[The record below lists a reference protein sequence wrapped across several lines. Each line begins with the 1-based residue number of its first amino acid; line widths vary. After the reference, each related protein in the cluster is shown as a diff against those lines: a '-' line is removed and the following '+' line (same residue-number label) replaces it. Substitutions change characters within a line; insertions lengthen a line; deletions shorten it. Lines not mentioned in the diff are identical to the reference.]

1 MEIAEKNEQFSFSSI
16 GKLLLEDVI
25 RGACNQNPVAK
36 LKIEKLLAEDLSK
49 NLSADESITLL
60 AEGEVDKWLR
70 SLPFELDDGD
80 SCLKLAP
87 AYSCKDTTRA
97 AKVYTDQIRVDFTV
111 PRNSFCARLLAML
124 INKGG
129 RFGNLRLQKPGKNF
143 NNFNVFCGCCS
154 RFRFSKKRKEDH
166 RKTVLFNQ
174 RLNELDQRWKDPSE
188 ILKANLD
195 KAELH
200 LTEDQGGCSPPATD
214 LTGCAPSEYID
225 AVSVQSMTSAQSGFT
240 DTSAATSCMAFNPTL
255 HMHQRM
261 LERGISPE
269 DVRRT
274 KKHGTVY
281 RQPDGSRLFTD
292 EKTGGT
298 VVTRRNH
305 MGIKVDLTTWV
316 APSSVMMSS
325 LHPSSLRRSAASQK
339 TSQGPVSKGLP
350 AATNAPA
357 TADHTRPTA
366 TVATS
371 SSAVGSGIHA
381 SSRPVE
387 LSFLAG
393 SGARDTLSAAQPNAS
408 EVITVPHEL
417 CRNPEFV
424 GRLERVSGARVVQ
437 GARDAASINLEVHGS
452 APAIRN
458 AKLYVKYSGF
468 LWGPKEQRGALDPED
483 TTADCDVI
491 SLTPKVA
498 KALRVNLKL
507 ELHEVQTKHN
517 VLVYLDRETHKLAI
531 FGRQGKDRA
540 EAEVAI
546 RERIKRTF
554 GPAYDK
560 QLRAAQDRSLKYE
573 FAQVWALPREV
584 PAPPEVRARAP
595 VRSEGGDDA
604 LPREP
609 ASSALRHSCAAESP
623 RGNGEGGGEG
633 GGGEGSERRSEVTL
647 TRAVLQGSAME
658 RGVGAGAG
666 ADNRH
671 TRVGTRGG
679 EIPTI
684 VAGIESHIA
693 GKQVVVPQPQQP
705 SLGIDGGVSQTR
717 GHDDDPQKESQD
729 VRRLDKG
736 LGAVGDSSG
745 SSGAR
750 RYGGTEGTQGQ
761 SQGARQFNQGQSQG
775 ARQFNQGQS
784 QGARQLNE
792 GRAVVGAEDDCHEPW
807 VREAGTRRQPPEVER
822 PQEVQVAVRRAMKG
836 LDGDGGLG
844 EDEEPVG
851 LLGVGETGEPVDLG
865 GRMRA
870 CGPWEDC
877 ETSLAAPTRVLAI
890 AAVAPMTAAA
900 AARAADPAD
909 AAAGKGEKE
918 AVRQGGLRGET
929 GSPCNGLEDHVE
941 CELRARTAAEPPWI
955 SGGRRPMPHDQDGVP
970 APSGA
975 APHVVPDA
983 HLEGGASQLAPL
995 DPDGVLAPL
1004 DPDGVLAP
1012 LDPDGVLERAQE
1024 DPGPSTRGS
1033 QPRGGSS
1040 LTEVSDDAS
1049 DWCELI
1055 ERLMPQTAA
1064 EAEVDPGAYCAAA
1077 GRSGWEDVCE
1087 EVALLRH
1094 ELRAERI
1101 RRVQL
1106 EATSNEQGILIRDLM
1121 RQMAEMDKN
1130 IKCMRQMMY
1139 STQGKREEM

>member
-80 SCLKLAP
+80 SCLN
-87 AYSCKDTTRA
+87 KDTTRA

-305 MGIKVDLTTWV
+305 MGIKEKEAPCAKLKTVSSGVERLNVFLNRHSSNLVTLHEV
-316 APSSVMMSS
+316 A
-325 LHPSSLRRSAASQK
+325 
-339 TSQGPVSKGLP
+339 
-350 AATNAPA
+350 
-357 TADHTRPTA
+357 
-366 TVATS
+366 
-371 SSAVGSGIHA
+371 
-381 SSRPVE
+381 
-387 LSFLAG
+387 
-393 SGARDTLSAAQPNAS
+393 
-408 EVITVPHEL
+408 
-417 CRNPEFV
+417 
-424 GRLERVSGARVVQ
+424 GARVVQ

-573 FAQVWALPREV
+573 FAQV
-584 PAPPEVRARAP
+584 
-595 VRSEGGDDA
+595 
-604 LPREP
+604 
-609 ASSALRHSCAAESP
+609 
-623 RGNGEGGGEG
+623 
-633 GGGEGSERRSEVTL
+633 
-647 TRAVLQGSAME
+647 
-658 RGVGAGAG
+658 
-666 ADNRH
+666 
-671 TRVGTRGG
+671 
-679 EIPTI
+679 
-684 VAGIESHIA
+684 
-693 GKQVVVPQPQQP
+693 VVPQPQQP

-750 RYGGTEGTQGQ
+750 R
-761 SQGARQFNQGQSQG
+761 
-775 ARQFNQGQS
+775 
-784 QGARQLNE
+784 
-792 GRAVVGAEDDCHEPW
+792 
-807 VREAGTRRQPPEVER
+807 QPPEVER

-844 EDEEPVG
+844 NSKTVLTQQVRYHTICQRPEQCRRSASAHFDRHRRSASRIHTR
-851 LLGVGETGEPVDLG
+851 GVWSSAFFKVDFPRVIAN
-865 GRMRA
+865 GRSFL
-870 CGPWEDC
+870 PC
-877 ETSLAAPTRVLAI
+877 ESGTAI
-890 AAVAPMTAAA
+890 TTAAA
-900 AARAADPAD
+900 SVTSISVRSAFVTSSWSELVAGVVFATVSTAIASAATTCIPSIDVIARYTAHQCCVIALTATPTARGPTITLTTARWLPWILMACWLPWILMACWLPWILMACWSARKKTLDRLPEEANP
-909 AAAGKGEKE
+909 AAA
-918 AVRQGGLRGET
+918 AV
-929 GSPCNGLEDHVE
+929 
-941 CELRARTAAEPPWI
+941 
-955 SGGRRPMPHDQDGVP
+955 
-970 APSGA
+970 
-975 APHVVPDA
+975 
-983 HLEGGASQLAPL
+983 
-995 DPDGVLAPL
+995 
-1004 DPDGVLAP
+1004 
-1012 LDPDGVLERAQE
+1012 
-1024 DPGPSTRGS
+1024 
-1033 QPRGGSS
+1033 
-1040 LTEVSDDAS
+1040 
-1049 DWCELI
+1049 
-1055 ERLMPQTAA
+1055 
-1064 EAEVDPGAYCAAA
+1064 
-1077 GRSGWEDVCE
+1077 
-1087 EVALLRH
+1087 
-1094 ELRAERI
+1094 
-1101 RRVQL
+1101 
-1106 EATSNEQGILIRDLM
+1106 
-1121 RQMAEMDKN
+1121 
-1130 IKCMRQMMY
+1130 
-1139 STQGKREEM
+1139 